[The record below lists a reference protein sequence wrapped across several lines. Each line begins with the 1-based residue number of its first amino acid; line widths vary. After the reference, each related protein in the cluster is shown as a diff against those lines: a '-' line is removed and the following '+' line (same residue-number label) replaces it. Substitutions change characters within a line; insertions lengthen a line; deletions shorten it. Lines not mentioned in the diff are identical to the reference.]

1 MLKYRV
7 LVLLSALV
15 LSGAQAVSQQR
26 TDNYFEASD
35 GIRIHYWEMGKGT
48 PVVLIHGLG
57 QSGQLWLDN
66 GVADALGRNHRVMV
80 VDARGHGLSDKPHD
94 PLKYGPQTAED
105 VIELLDHLKIDK
117 AHIHGYSLGGF
128 MVTDLLTRHPERFL
142 TASLGGSGIREVD
155 PEWIAKVPPDAEGT
169 HPHEAA
175 AWQALRD
182 NPLRDREALDSL
194 RAYWRREG
202 FGPLLDLTQVRIPV
216 LSINGEY
223 DRFHARTH
231 RMERQLADFTN
242 VMLAGHSHLSA
253 IEPGYIPA
261 QYIEALVQF
270 IAEHDPFL
278 SNLRGQ
284 PQFEALYRQSEARMG
299 DL

>member
-1 MLKYRV
+1 VLKYRV
-7 LVLLSALV
+7 LVLLSALA
-15 LSGAQAVSQQR
+15 LSGAQVVSQQR

-35 GIRIHYWEMGKGT
+35 GIRIHYWEMGRGT
-48 PVVLIHGLG
+48 PVVLIHGYR

-94 PLKYGPQTAED
+94 PLKYGPQMTED

-117 AHIHGYSLGGF
+117 AHIHGFSMGGF
-128 MVTDLLTRHPERFL
+128 MVTHLLTRHPARFL
-142 TASLGGSGIREVD
+142 TASYGGSGIREVD
-155 PEWIAKVPPDAEGT
+155 PKWITKVPPDAEGT

-182 NPLRDREALDSL
+182 NPVLDREAVEAAA
-194 RAYWRREG
+194 AYPLREG
-202 FGPLLDLTQVRIPV
+202 GERGQLDLTQVRIPV
-216 LSINGEY
+216 LAINGEY
-223 DRFHARTH
+223 DGFHAKTH
-231 RMERQLADFTN
+231 RMERELADFTN

-270 IAEHDPFL
+270 IAEHDPG
-278 SNLRGQ
+278 R
-284 PQFEALYRQSEARMG
+284 
-299 DL
+299 